1 MQNAERNEGMKAT
14 DGSGTRDD
22 RFDLDSRLLHLAAD
36 VIALAPR
43 LQRSPTGRYLVG
55 QMIRA
60 GTSAGANFQEARG
73 AESRADFV
81 HKMQV
86 VLKELRET
94 EYWLRLLQETR
105 LVPSDLLVAPLAE
118 VDELVRI
125 VVKSVV
131 TAKSRC

>member
-1 MQNAERNEGMKAT
+1 M
-14 DGSGTRDD
+14 RDD
-22 RFDLDSRLLHLAAD
+22 RLDLDSRLLHFAAD
-36 VIALAPR
+36 VIAFAPR

-73 AESRADFV
+73 AESRPDFV

-94 EYWLRLLQETR
+94 EYWLRLLQETK
-105 LVPSDLLVAPLAE
+105 LVPSTLLAAPLAE
-118 VDELVRI
+118 VDELIRI

>member
-1 MQNAERNEGMKAT
+1 MQN
-14 DGSGTRDD
+14 DQY
-22 RFDLDSRLLHLAAD
+22 DLGGRLLSFAAD

-55 QMIRA
+55 QMVRS

-94 EYWLRLLQETR
+94 EYWLMLLRKTR
-105 LVPSDLLVAPLAE
+105 LMPSDLLVAPLAE
-118 VDELVRI
+118 VDELIRI

>member
-1 MQNAERNEGMKAT
+1 MTDREIEEQATTARN
-14 DGSGTRDD
+14 D
-22 RFDLDSRLLHLAAD
+22 RLDMDRRLLRFAAD
-36 VIALAPR
+36 VIALTPR

-55 QMIRA
+55 QMIRS

-81 HKMQV
+81 HKMQI

-94 EYWLRLLQETR
+94 EYWLRLLRETKTI
-105 LVPSDLLVAPLAE
+105 PSDLLAGPLAE
-118 VDELVRI
+118 ADELIRI

-131 TAKSRC
+131 TAKEKC

>member
-1 MQNAERNEGMKAT
+1 MKAADGQTRSQKPEIRMQN
-14 DGSGTRDD
+14 D
-22 RFDLDSRLLHLAAD
+22 RLDLDSRLLHFAAD

-55 QMIRA
+55 QMVRA

-94 EYWLRLLQETR
+94 EYWLRLLQETKM
-105 LVPSDLLVAPLAE
+105 VPSNLLAAPLGE
-118 VDELVRI
+118 VDELIRI

-131 TAKSRC
+131 TAK

>member
-1 MQNAERNEGMKAT
+1 MQ
-14 DGSGTRDD
+14 
-22 RFDLDSRLLHLAAD
+22 
-36 VIALAPR
+36 I
-43 LQRSPTGRYLVG
+43 
-55 QMIRA
+55 
-60 GTSAGANFQEARG
+60 
-73 AESRADFV
+73 
-81 HKMQV
+81 

-105 LVPSDLLVAPLAE
+105 LVPSNLLAAPLVE

>member
-1 MQNAERNEGMKAT
+1 MQNCQK
-14 DGSGTRDD
+14 
-22 RFDLDSRLLHLAAD
+22 DLGDRLLDFAVD
-36 VIALAPR
+36 VIALVPR

-55 QMIRA
+55 QLVRA
-60 GTSAGANFQEARG
+60 ASSAGANFQEARG

-94 EYWLRLLQETR
+94 EYWMKLVTR
-105 LVPSDLLVAPLAE
+105 TKLVPADLLTSPLAE
-118 VDELVRI
+118 ADELIRI

-131 TAKSRC
+131 TAKSRS

>member
-1 MQNAERNEGMKAT
+1 MTDREIEERAT
-14 DGSGTRDD
+14 TAWSD
-22 RFDLDSRLLHLAAD
+22 RLDMDRRLLRFAAD

-81 HKMQV
+81 HKMQI

-94 EYWLRLLQETR
+94 DYWLRLLRETNTI
-105 LVPSDLLVAPLAE
+105 PSELLACPLTE

-125 VVKSVV
+125 VVKSVI
-131 TAKSRC
+131 TAKSRS